1 MEDTK
6 TKEEQ
11 YKEALAMHKSLDEKL
26 QVLQAKRYLTAQEEM
41 EVKLLK
47 KKKLHYK
54 DAMKSLEGDP
64 GKK

>member
-47 KKKLHYK
+47 KK
-54 DAMKSLEGDP
+54 DSITRTP
-64 GKK
+64 